1 MFSSTAPAVKAEGTV
16 LQPLRPTRPSTPKP
30 TKPDY
35 FSMSL
40 VRKPRGP
47 AIYPG
52 AAAAEDASKGLL
64 VSDAMHDMTFYTG
77 VSESLPDA
85 GRPVLNSLLFSQ
97 RHVVNDSPSV
107 EEEIASINERIRL
120 WRASRLQEVF
130 TNYEHSKQQA
140 LLDEKVEER
149 IKERQ
154 AAEQDRTMRRIS
166 RMLDSLIPELEK
178 AIKMTSETKS
188 DVLNAARHQA
198 LLKQWKERDEMQQRF
213 LRDMRLA
220 ERRWLVDRQF
230 QRNMDERNSLDS
242 QHYYSFLER
251 KMEER
256 LAFRHLCEAFYNEK
270 IIVGVY
276 DDEREARKRMFRLEA
291 EDRIDII
298 TKLRKFIPFK
308 EMAVATEDK
317 RTEKD
322 DFITSNPKNTQDCR
336 KNVETAKE
344 IQTAEQQE
352 EALELVASAEDVQE
366 IVAPAE
372 DVQKLVAPAED
383 VQELVGDP
391 C

>member
-1 MFSSTAPAVKAEGTV
+1 MFSSRTPAVKAEETL
-16 LQPLRPTRPSTPKP
+16 LQPLRPTRPSTTKP

-35 FSMSL
+35 FPMSL
-40 VRKPRGP
+40 VRKPMGP

-52 AAAAEDASKGLL
+52 AAAAEDVSKGLL
-64 VSDAMHDMTFYTG
+64 VSDALHDMTFYTG

-154 AAEQDRTMRRIS
+154 AAERDRTIRRIS

-178 AIKMTSETKS
+178 AITETSEAKLN
-188 DVLNAARHQA
+188 VLNAARHEA
-198 LLKQWKERDEMQQRF
+198 LLKKWKERDEMQQRF
-213 LRDMRLA
+213 LRDMRIA

-230 QRNMDERNSLDS
+230 QRNMDERNLLDS

-276 DDEREARKRMFRLEA
+276 DDEREVRKRMIRLEA
-291 EDRIDII
+291 EDRIDINK
-298 TKLRKFIPFK
+298 KLRKFIPPK
-308 EMAVATEDK
+308 AMAVATEEK
-317 RTEKD
+317 RTEND
-322 DFITSNPKNTQDCR
+322 DSINSGPKNRQDPG
-336 KNVETAKE
+336 KNVEKTRD
-344 IQTAEQQE
+344 IQAVEHQADIQE
-352 EALELVASAEDVQE
+352 L
-366 IVAPAE
+366 VAPAE
-372 DVQKLVAPAED
+372 DIQELVAPAED
-383 VQELVGDP
+383 VQELVAP
-391 C
+391 AENVKELVAPAE

>member
-1 MFSSTAPAVKAEGTV
+1 MFSSRAPAVKAEGTL
-16 LQPLRPTRPSTPKP
+16 LQPLRPTRPSTTKP

-35 FSMSL
+35 FPMSL
-40 VRKPRGP
+40 VRKPMGP

-52 AAAAEDASKGLL
+52 AAAAEDVSKGLL
-64 VSDAMHDMTFYTG
+64 VSDALHDMTFYTG

-154 AAEQDRTMRRIS
+154 AAERDRTIRRVS

-178 AIKMTSETKS
+178 AITRTSEAKL
-188 DVLNAARHQA
+188 DVLNAARHEA
-198 LLKQWKERDEMQQRF
+198 LLKKWKERDEMQQRF
-213 LRDMRLA
+213 LRDMRIA

-276 DDEREARKRMFRLEA
+276 DDEREVRKRMIRLEA
-291 EDRIDII
+291 EDRIDISK
-298 TKLRKFIPFK
+298 KLSKFIPTK

-322 DFITSNPKNTQDCR
+322 DSITSGPKNTQEPG
-336 KNVETAKE
+336 KNVEKTKDTQA
-344 IQTAEQQE
+344 AEQQ
-352 EALELVASAEDVQE
+352 
-366 IVAPAE
+366 
-372 DVQKLVAPAED
+372 ED
-383 VQELVGDP
+383 VQELVAPAENVRELVASD
-391 C
+391 